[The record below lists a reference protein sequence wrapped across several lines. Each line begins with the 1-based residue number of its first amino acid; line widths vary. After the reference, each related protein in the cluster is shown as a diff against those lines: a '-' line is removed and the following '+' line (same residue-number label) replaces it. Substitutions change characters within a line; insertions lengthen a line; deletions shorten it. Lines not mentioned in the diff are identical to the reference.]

1 MSPYHTLKCQLGE
14 VRWAYSS
21 VERHAHAAFSCPFY
35 KKAHRHRRRDGRMVK
50 RTYCPFVVDATTR
63 EQTTQQLGRKVSLYG
78 RARRIYSN
86 NSGGMTNLTG
96 EAHALGLTQTRTHT
110 HTPTAPSVA
119 EGRLGL
125 ALGLGLISGLRL
137 APDHGII
144 FSRRS
149 AELLAVTGAGSTD
162 HSQHERRTRTQPG
175 HTSSGVRTHMPHPI
189 SPAAKFHI
197 NRKGKLLVSS
207 LAIV

>member
-14 VRWAYSS
+14 VRWAYWS

-110 HTPTAPSVA
+110 HAHSA
-119 EGRLGL
+119 IG
-125 ALGLGLISGLRL
+125 
-137 APDHGII
+137 
-144 FSRRS
+144 SRRTLRPS
-149 AELLAVTGAGSTD
+149 ARARPNLWLTLSARPR
-162 HSQHERRTRTQPG
+162 HY
-175 HTSSGVRTHMPHPI
+175 
-189 SPAAKFHI
+189 F
-197 NRKGKLLVSS
+197 
-207 LAIV
+207 